1 MKQMNKQAS
10 ILNTKNYKNNLI
22 EGKSTEMLF
31 SKLDSVLDDEGQLEL
46 KKSSFNILKQCVP
59 AKVKHS
65 NNYENN
71 TGLIIGYVQ
80 SGKTMSFT
88 SVIAL
93 AQDNNYRI
101 IIVIAG
107 RQKIL
112 LNQTTKRLKEDFK
125 NNKNIAI
132 KEASPKSNAIE
143 IKRINK
149 QFKKQSS
156 KTTVITVLKD
166 HRWINPLANI
176 FSDIVIKDELQKNS
190 ILIIDDEADSASL
203 NSKAKSNQ
211 KKGVNNFSA
220 TFAAI
225 VRLKNAFLKHS
236 YLQYTATPQGPLLIN
251 YLNILS
257 PDWAVVLNPG
267 KKYIG
272 GKIYF
277 EDNSKYIKHIPYE
290 GVEEQY
296 PPDVEALAGIP
307 PKSLIY
313 SIREFLIISSIMCY
327 PNNFNKIINEN
338 SSMMIHPTY
347 KVNSDTGIKTWYD
360 WTRNIIEDVESEI
373 EYENYKNLKI
383 IYDELKNSTNL
394 DSNLFPN
401 FSEII
406 DRIENTVID
415 SLKVWHVVGGQN
427 NTNLE
432 YGTISW
438 DEYPH
443 HILVGGQLLD
453 RGFTVKNLV
462 STYMPRNTKG
472 KNQAD
477 TIEQRCRFFGYK
489 EHYLDFCRVYLPS
502 DLILDY
508 KSYVEH
514 EENIHNFLK
523 DKPLSE
529 FKKTGS
535 KMLLNSNLIATNMS
549 RIDEQIL
556 NSTLSGFQ
564 YFEPSFPKENNNN
577 EIVEK
582 FLMNLPN
589 EKIILEPNLDKDK
602 RVSRKHYVNQI
613 NSNNIL
619 DLIKYFDVTS
629 AKETIKKAHIIQ
641 YLESV
646 TSDDKAWLIQIGP
659 ENTEKR
665 KRTIKINIDNIS
677 SGNNIYNISQLS
689 FGGIKSDTKEKGR
702 YFGDRDLIMNDSNE
716 NIHYNDELIVQIHQ
730 IHILK
735 KDTIIE
741 IDDAIK
747 KLKNTI
753 KIKENS
759 IDEFDEKFII
769 SELENLKH
777 DLNDKVFYTL
787 ALNFPRS
794 YKTRYI
800 QKL

>member
-1 MKQMNKQAS
+1 MKQMDKQVS
-10 ILNTKNYKNNLI
+10 ILTTKNYKNNLI

-31 SKLDSVLDDEGQLEL
+31 SNLNSILDDEGQIEL
-46 KKSSFNILKQCVP
+46 KRSSYNILKQCVP
-59 AKVKHS
+59 AKTNNSK
-65 NNYENN
+65 NYENN

-107 RQKIL
+107 RQKLL

-125 NNKNIAI
+125 NNKNITI

-143 IKRINK
+143 INRINK
-149 QFKKQSS
+149 QFRKQST
-156 KTTVITVLKD
+156 KTTVITILKD
-166 HRWINPLANI
+166 HRWINTLANI
-176 FSDIVIKDELQKNS
+176 FSDSIIKDQLQKNS
-190 ILIIDDEADSASL
+190 VLIIDDEADSASL
-203 NSKAKSNQ
+203 NSKAKSNK
-211 KKGVNNFSA
+211 KKGVDNFSA

-225 VRLKNAFLKHS
+225 VRLKNVFFKHS

-277 EDNSKYIKHIPYE
+277 EENSKYIKLIPYE

-307 PKSLIY
+307 PKSLDH

-327 PNNFNKIINEN
+327 PNNYNEIINEN

-347 KVNSDTGIKTWYD
+347 KVNSDMGIKTWYD
-360 WTRNIIEDVESEI
+360 WTKNIIDDIEFEI
-373 EYENYKNLKI
+373 EYENYKKLKI
-383 IYDELKNSTNL
+383 IYDELKDSTNL
-394 DSNLFPN
+394 DANLFPN
-401 FSEII
+401 FSVIVNMI
-406 DRIENTVID
+406 DKVIE
-415 SLKVWHVVGGQN
+415 SLKIWHVVGGQN

-432 YGTISW
+432 NGTIAW
-438 DEYPH
+438 DDYPH

-535 KMLLNSNLIATNMS
+535 KMLLDSNLIATNMS
-549 RIDEQIL
+549 RIDEQII

-564 YFEPSFPKENNNN
+564 YFEPTFPKENKNND
-577 EIVEK
+577 IVEK
-582 FLMNLPN
+582 FLKNISN
-589 EKIILEPNLDKDK
+589 EKIILEPNLDKDQ
-602 RVSRKHYVNQI
+602 RLSRKHYVNQI
-613 NSNNIL
+613 NSNDIL

-629 AKETIKKAHIIQ
+629 AKETIKKAHITQ

-646 TSDDKAWLIQIGP
+646 TSNDKVWLIQIGP
-659 ENTEKR
+659 ENTAKR
-665 KRTIKINIDNIS
+665 KRTIKININNIK

-689 FGGIKSDTKEKGR
+689 FGGIKSDKKEKGR

-730 IHILK
+730 IHVLK

-747 KLKNTI
+747 KLEDSI
-753 KIKENS
+753 ELKENS
-759 IDEFDEKFII
+759 MDEFDKKFII
-769 SELENLKH
+769 SDLENLKL

-787 ALNFPRS
+787 ALNFPSS

>member
-1 MKQMNKQAS
+1 MKKMNKQVS
-10 ILNTKNYKNNLI
+10 LLTTKNYKNNLI
-22 EGKSTEMLF
+22 EGKSTELLF
-31 SKLDSVLDDEGQLEL
+31 SKLDSVLDDDGQIEL
-46 KKSSFNILKQCVP
+46 KKSSYKILKQCVP
-59 AKVKHS
+59 AEVKNS
-65 NNYENN
+65 KNYENN

-101 IIVIAG
+101 VIVIAG

-125 NNKNIAI
+125 NNKNISI
-132 KEASPKSNAIE
+132 KEASPKSNALE
-143 IKRINK
+143 IRRINK
-149 QFKKQSS
+149 QLKKQSS

-166 HRWINPLANI
+166 HRWINSLYKI
-176 FSDIVIKDELQKNS
+176 FSDSIIKDELQKNS

-203 NSKAKSNQ
+203 NSNAKSN
-211 KKGVNNFSA
+211 KKHGVDNFSA

-225 VRLKNAFLKHS
+225 VRLKNVFFKHS

-251 YLNILS
+251 YLNVLS

-267 KKYIG
+267 RKYVG

-277 EDNSKYIKHIPYE
+277 GDNSKYIKHIPYE
-290 GVEEQY
+290 GVGEKY
-296 PPDVEALAGIP
+296 PPDIGALLGP
-307 PKSLIY
+307 PRSLDK
-313 SIREFLIISSIMCY
+313 SIREFFVISSIMCY
-327 PNNFNKIINEN
+327 PNNNDKIINEN

-347 KVNSDTGIKTWYD
+347 IVNSDKGIKTWYD
-360 WTRNIIEDVESEI
+360 WTKNIVDDIELEL
-373 EYENYKNLKI
+373 EYENYENFKI
-383 IYDELKNSTNL
+383 IYKELKESISL
-394 DSNLFPN
+394 DKNLFPN

-406 DRIENTVID
+406 DRIDTIINDE
-415 SLKVWHVVGGQN
+415 LKIWYIVGGQN
-427 NTNLE
+427 NTNME
-432 YGTISW
+432 NGTIAW
-438 DEYPH
+438 DDYQH

-453 RGFTVKNLV
+453 RGFTVKDLV
-462 STYMPRNTKG
+462 STYMPRDTKG

-489 EHYLDFCRVYLPS
+489 EHYLDFCRVYLPRNMIS
-502 DLILDY
+502 DY

-535 KMLLNSNLIATNMS
+535 RMLLDSNLIATNMS

-564 YFEPSFPKENNNN
+564 YFEPTFPKENTNNN
-577 EIVEK
+577 LIES
-582 FLMNLPN
+582 FLKNIDN
-589 EKIILEPNLDKDK
+589 DDKIILEPNLDKDK

-613 NSNNIL
+613 NSNDIL

-646 TSDDKAWLIQIGP
+646 TSDDKVWLIQIGP

-665 KRTIKINIDNIS
+665 KRTIKINIDNTK

-689 FGGIKSDTKEKGR
+689 FGGIKSDIKEKGR

-730 IHILK
+730 IQILK
-735 KDTIIE
+735 KDTIEE
-741 IDDAIK
+741 IDIAIK
-747 KLKNTI
+747 KLKNPT
-753 KIKENS
+753 KLKDNS
-759 IDEFDEKFII
+759 IDEFDVKFII
-769 SELENLKH
+769 SDLENLKS

-787 ALNFPRS
+787 ALNFPSS
-794 YKTRYI
+794 YKKRYI
-800 QKL
+800 QKI